1 MKYIKLLSLLVA
13 VLFLGACS
21 DDDVKKNSA
30 ADVTVSMG
38 TATISPRESAGIV
51 TLPIKVEGPTNGM
64 VSLTVETRE
73 VGSNP
78 AVDGTNYYVT
88 TKKINITGSE
98 GYVEL
103 EMVDDDEINDPRSF
117 EVTIVKVEHAKLN
130 EAAKTTSVV
139 IRDNDHEPYD
149 RLQGTWTLTY
159 KNYDGAVQRQK
170 VTITGADSPSEYI
183 YNKLLYLEG
192 MLLDKSKAHL
202 SFNFDTANNTCYV
215 SFTNFMKYNWVTG
228 FKLPSFSDPIDIKLC
243 RLEGDYVSQSPVEG
257 VVQADFKT
265 IKFEEGAT
273 IAAVFTDPKDSKN
286 LYPFETM
293 SDIVLTKE

>member
-51 TLPIKVEGPTNGM
+51 SLPIKVEGPTNGM
-64 VSLTVETRE
+64 VTLTIETRE

-78 AVDGTNYYVT
+78 AVENTNYYVT

-170 VTITGADSPSEYI
+170 VTITGADDPSEYI
-183 YNKLLYLEG
+183 YNKLLYVEG
-192 MLLDKSKAHL
+192 MLLDKSKAYL

-228 FKLPSFSDPIDIKLC
+228 FKHPSFSDPIDIKLG
-243 RLEGDYVSQSPVEG
+243 RLEGNSISQSPVEG

-273 IAAVFTDPKDSKN
+273 IAAIFTNPKDGKLN
-286 LYPFETM
+286 LIETM

>member
-38 TATISPRESAGIV
+38 TATISPRESAGV
-51 TLPIKVEGPTNGM
+51 VSLPIKVEGPTNGM
-64 VSLTVETRE
+64 VTLTVETRE

-78 AVDGTNYYVT
+78 AVENTHYYVT

-103 EMVDDDEINDPRSF
+103 EMVDDDEINDPRTF

-130 EAAKTTSVV
+130 EAAKTTTVE

-149 RLQGTWTLTY
+149 RLQGTWTMTY

-170 VTITGADSPSEYI
+170 VTITGADDPSQYI

-192 MLLDKSKAHL
+192 MLLEKSKAQL
-202 SFNFDTANNTCYV
+202 SFNFDSANNTCYV
-215 SFTNFMKYNWVTG
+215 SFTNFMKYNWITG
-228 FKLPSFSDPIDIKLC
+228 LELQGISQPVDIKLG
-243 RLEGDYVSQSPVEG
+243 RLEGNSISESPVEG
-257 VVQADFKT
+257 VVQEDFNT

-273 IAAVFTDPKDSKN
+273 IACLFTDPASGQ
-286 LYPFETM
+286 LMLIEAI

>member
-51 TLPIKVEGPTNGM
+51 SLPIKVEGPTNGM
-64 VSLTVETRE
+64 VSVTVETRE

-78 AVDGTNYYVT
+78 AVENTHYYVT

-103 EMVDDDEINDPRSF
+103 EMVDNEEINDPRTF

-130 EAAKTTSVV
+130 EAAKTTTVE

-149 RLQGTWTLTY
+149 RLQGTWTMTY
-159 KNYDGAVQRQK
+159 KEHNGAVQTQK
-170 VTITGADSPSEYI
+170 VTITGADDPSEYI
-183 YNKLLYLEG
+183 YNKLLYVEDILLE
-192 MLLDKSKAHL
+192 KSKAQL
-202 SFNFDTANNTCYV
+202 SFNYDSANNTCYV
-215 SFTNFMKYNWVTG
+215 SFTNFMKYNWYTG
-228 FKLPSFSDPIDIKLC
+228 LELQGISKPVDILLG
-243 RLEGDYVSQSPVEG
+243 RLEGNNISQSPVEG
-257 VVQADFKT
+257 EVQDDFKT
-265 IKFEEGAT
+265 IKFESGAT
-273 IAAVFTDPKDSKN
+273 IGFIFTNPDTGGLS
-286 LYPFETM
+286 LIETM

>member
-51 TLPIKVEGPTNGM
+51 SLPIKVEGPTNGM
-64 VSLTVETRE
+64 VSVTVETRE

-78 AVDGTNYYVT
+78 AVENTHYYVT

-103 EMVDDDEINDPRSF
+103 EMVDNEEINNPSTF

-130 EAAKTTSVV
+130 EAAKTTTVE

-149 RLQGTWTLTY
+149 RLQGTWTMTY
-159 KNYDGAVQRQK
+159 KDYNGAVQTQK
-170 VTITGADSPSEYI
+170 VTITGADDPSEYI
-183 YNKLLYLEG
+183 YNKLLYVEDILLE
-192 MLLDKSKAHL
+192 KSKAQL
-202 SFNFDTANNTCYV
+202 SFNYDSANNTCYV
-215 SFTNFMKYNWVTG
+215 SFTNFMKYNWYTG
-228 FKLPSFSDPIDIKLC
+228 LELQGISKPVDILLG
-243 RLEGDYVSQSPVEG
+243 RLEGNNISQSPVEG
-257 VVQADFKT
+257 EVQDDFKT
-265 IKFEEGAT
+265 IKFESGAT
-273 IAAVFTDPKDSKN
+273 IGFIFTNPDTGGLS
-286 LYPFETM
+286 LIETM

>member
-51 TLPIKVEGPTNGM
+51 SLPIKVEGPTNGM
-64 VSLTVETRE
+64 VTLTVETRE

-78 AVDGTNYYVT
+78 AVENTNYYVT

-170 VTITGADSPSEYI
+170 VTITGADDPSEYI

-228 FKLPSFSDPIDIKLC
+228 FKHPSFSDPIDIKLG
-243 RLEGDYVSQSPVEG
+243 RLEGQQISQSPIEG

-273 IAAVFTDPKDSKN
+273 IAAIFTNPQDGRLN
-286 LYPFETM
+286 LIETM

>member
-38 TATISPRESAGIV
+38 TASISPRESAGV
-51 TLPIKVEGPTNGM
+51 VSLPIKVEGPTNGM
-64 VSLTVETRE
+64 VSVTVETRE

-78 AVDGTNYYVT
+78 AVENTNYYVT

-103 EMVDDDEINDPRSF
+103 EMVDDDEINDPRTF

-130 EAAKTTSVV
+130 EAAKTTTVE

-149 RLQGTWTLTY
+149 RLQGTWTMTY

-170 VTITGADSPSEYI
+170 VTITGADDPSEYI

-192 MLLDKSKAHL
+192 MLLDKSKAQL
-202 SFNFDTANNTCYV
+202 SFNFDSANNTCYV
-215 SFTNFMKYNWVTG
+215 SFTNFMKYNWITG
-228 FKLPSFSDPIDIKLC
+228 LELQGLSQPVDIKLG
-243 RLEGDYVSQSPVEG
+243 RLEGNSISESPVEG
-257 VVQADFKT
+257 VVQEDFKT

-273 IAAVFTDPKDSKN
+273 IACLFTDPASGQ
-286 LYPFETM
+286 LRLIEAI

>member
-38 TATISPRESAGIV
+38 TATISPRESAGV
-51 TLPIKVEGPTNGM
+51 VSLPIKVEGPTNGM
-64 VSLTVETRE
+64 VSVTVETRE

-78 AVDGTNYYVT
+78 AVENTNYYVT

-103 EMVDDDEINDPRSF
+103 EMVDDDEINDPRTF

-130 EAAKTTSVV
+130 EGAKTTTVE

-149 RLQGTWTLTY
+149 RLQGTWTMTY

-170 VTITGADSPSEYI
+170 VTITGADDPSQYI

-192 MLLDKSKAHL
+192 MLLEKSKAQL

-215 SFTNFMKYNWVTG
+215 SFTNFMKYNWITG
-228 FKLPSFSDPIDIKLC
+228 LELQGISQPVDIKLG
-243 RLEGDYVSQSPVEG
+243 RLEGNSISESPVEG
-257 VVQADFKT
+257 VVQEDFKT

-273 IAAVFTDPKDSKN
+273 IACLFTDPASGQ
-286 LYPFETM
+286 LRLIETI

>member
-51 TLPIKVEGPTNGM
+51 SLPIKVEGPTNGM
-64 VSLTVETRE
+64 VSVTVETRE

-78 AVDGTNYYVT
+78 AVENTHSYVT

-103 EMVDDDEINDPRSF
+103 EMVDNEEINDPRTF

-130 EAAKTTSVV
+130 EAAKTTTVE

-149 RLQGTWTLTY
+149 RLQGTWTMTY
-159 KNYDGAVQRQK
+159 KDYNGAVQTQK
-170 VTITGADSPSEYI
+170 VTITGADDPSEYI
-183 YNKLLYLEG
+183 YNKLLYVEDILLE
-192 MLLDKSKAHL
+192 KSKAQL
-202 SFNFDTANNTCYV
+202 SFNYDSANNTCYV
-215 SFTNFMKYNWVTG
+215 SFTNFMKYNWYTG
-228 FKLPSFSDPIDIKLC
+228 LELQGISKPVDILLG
-243 RLEGDYVSQSPVEG
+243 RLEGNNISQSPVEG
-257 VVQADFKT
+257 EVQDDFKT
-265 IKFEEGAT
+265 IKFESGAT
-273 IAAVFTDPKDSKN
+273 IGFIFTNPDTGGLS
-286 LYPFETM
+286 LIETM

>member
-51 TLPIKVEGPTNGM
+51 SLPIKVEGPTNGM
-64 VSLTVETRE
+64 VTLTVETRE

-78 AVDGTNYYVT
+78 AVENTNYYVT

-170 VTITGADSPSEYI
+170 VTITGADDPSEYI

-228 FKLPSFSDPIDIKLC
+228 FKHPSFSDPIDIKLG
-243 RLEGDYVSQSPVEG
+243 RLEGQQISQSPIGG

-273 IAAVFTDPKDSKN
+273 IAAIFTNPKDGR
-286 LYPFETM
+286 LYLIETM

>member
-51 TLPIKVEGPTNGM
+51 SLPIKVEGPTNGM
-64 VSLTVETRE
+64 VTLTVETRE

-78 AVDGTNYYVT
+78 AVENTHYYVT

-170 VTITGADSPSEYI
+170 VTITGADDPSEYI

-228 FKLPSFSDPIDIKLC
+228 FKHPSFSDPIDIKLG
-243 RLEGDYVSQSPVEG
+243 RLEGQQISQSPIEG

-273 IAAVFTDPKDSKN
+273 IAAIFTNPKDGKLN
-286 LYPFETM
+286 LIETM

>member
-51 TLPIKVEGPTNGM
+51 SLPIKVEGPTNGM
-64 VSLTVETRE
+64 VSVTVETRE

-78 AVDGTNYYVT
+78 AVENTHYYVT

-103 EMVDDDEINDPRSF
+103 EMVDNEEINDPRTF

-130 EAAKTTSVV
+130 EAAKTTTVE
-139 IRDNDHEPYD
+139 IRDNDYEPYD
-149 RLQGTWTLTY
+149 RLQGTWTMTY
-159 KNYDGAVQRQK
+159 KDYNGAVQTQK
-170 VTITGADSPSEYI
+170 VTITGADDPSEYI
-183 YNKLLYLEG
+183 YNKLLYVEDILLE
-192 MLLDKSKAHL
+192 KSKAQL
-202 SFNFDTANNTCYV
+202 SFNYDSANNTCYV
-215 SFTNFMKYNWVTG
+215 SFTNFMKYNWYTG
-228 FKLPSFSDPIDIKLC
+228 LELQGISKPVDILLG
-243 RLEGDYVSQSPVEG
+243 RLEGNNISQSPVEG
-257 VVQADFKT
+257 EVQDDFKT
-265 IKFEEGAT
+265 IKFESGAT
-273 IAAVFTDPKDSKN
+273 IGFIFTNPDTGGLS
-286 LYPFETM
+286 LIETM

>member
-51 TLPIKVEGPTNGM
+51 SLPIKVEGPTNGM
-64 VSLTVETRE
+64 VTLTVETRE

-78 AVDGTNYYVT
+78 AVENTNYYVT

-103 EMVDDDEINDPRSF
+103 EMVDDDEINDPRTF

-170 VTITGADSPSEYI
+170 VTITGADDPSEYI

-228 FKLPSFSDPIDIKLC
+228 FKHPSFSDPIDIKLG
-243 RLEGDYVSQSPVEG
+243 RLEGQQISQSPIEG

-273 IAAVFTDPKDSKN
+273 IAAIFTNPKDGKLN
-286 LYPFETM
+286 LIETM

>member
-38 TATISPRESAGIV
+38 TASISPKESAGV
-51 TLPIKVEGPTNGM
+51 VSLPIKVEGPTNGM

-78 AVDGTNYYVT
+78 AVENTHYYVT

-103 EMVDDDEINDPRSF
+103 DMVDDDVINDPRTF

-149 RLQGTWTLTY
+149 RLQGNWRLTY
-159 KNYDGAVQRQK
+159 KDYNGTVQRQR
-170 VTITGADSPSEYI
+170 VTITGADDPSEYI
-183 YNKLLYLEG
+183 YNKLLYIEG
-192 MLLDKSKAHL
+192 MLLEKSKAQL

-228 FKLPSFSDPIDIKLC
+228 FKHPDFSKPIDIKLG
-243 RLEGDYVSQSPVEG
+243 RLEGNQISQSPVEG
-257 VVQADFKT
+257 VVQEDFKT
-265 IKFEEGAT
+265 IKFEEGVT
-273 IAAVFTDPKDSKN
+273 IGALFTDPDDGQ
-286 LYPFETM
+286 LLLIEAM

>member
-159 KNYDGAVQRQK
+159 KNYNGAVQRQK
-170 VTITGADSPSEYI
+170 VTITGADDPSEYI
-183 YNKLLYLEG
+183 YNKLLYVEG
-192 MLLDKSKAHL
+192 MLLEKSKAHL

-228 FKLPSFSDPIDIKLC
+228 FKHPSFSDPIDIKLG
-243 RLEGDYVSQSPVEG
+243 RLEGNFISQSPVEG

-273 IAAVFTDPKDSKN
+273 IAAIFTNPKDGN
-286 LYPFETM
+286 LNPIETM

>member
-38 TATISPRESAGIV
+38 TATISPRESAGV
-51 TLPIKVEGPTNGM
+51 VSLPIKVEGPTNGM
-64 VSLTVETRE
+64 VTLTVETRE

-78 AVDGTNYYVT
+78 AVENTNYYVT

-103 EMVDDDEINDPRSF
+103 EMVDDDEINDPRTF

-130 EAAKTTSVV
+130 EAAKTTTVE

-149 RLQGTWTLTY
+149 RLQGTWTMTY

-170 VTITGADSPSEYI
+170 VTITGADDPSEYI
-183 YNKLLYLEG
+183 YNKLLYVEG
-192 MLLDKSKAHL
+192 MLLEKSKAHL
-202 SFNFDTANNTCYV
+202 SFNFDSANNTCYV
-215 SFTNFMKYNWVTG
+215 SFTNFMKYNWITG
-228 FKLPSFSDPIDIKLC
+228 LELQGISQPVDIKLG
-243 RLEGDYVSQSPVEG
+243 RLEGNSISESPVEG
-257 VVQADFKT
+257 VVQEDFKT

-273 IAAVFTDPKDSKN
+273 IACLFTDPASGQ
-286 LYPFETM
+286 LRLIEAI

>member
-38 TATISPRESAGIV
+38 TASISPRESAGV
-51 TLPIKVEGPTNGM
+51 VSLPIKVEGPTNGM

-78 AVDGTNYYVT
+78 AVENTNYYVT

-103 EMVDDDEINDPRSF
+103 EMVDDDEINDPRTF

-130 EAAKTTSVV
+130 EAAKTTTVE

-149 RLQGTWTLTY
+149 RLQGTWTMTY

-170 VTITGADSPSEYI
+170 VTITGADDPSQYI

-192 MLLDKSKAHL
+192 MLLDKSKAQL
-202 SFNFDTANNTCYV
+202 SFNFDSANNTCYV
-215 SFTNFMKYNWVTG
+215 SFTNFMKYNWITG
-228 FKLPSFSDPIDIKLC
+228 LELQGISQPVDIKLG
-243 RLEGDYVSQSPVEG
+243 RLEGNSISESPVEG
-257 VVQADFKT
+257 VVQEDFKT

-273 IAAVFTDPKDSKN
+273 IACLFTDPASGQ
-286 LYPFETM
+286 LRLIEAI

>member
-38 TATISPRESAGIV
+38 TATISPRESAGV
-51 TLPIKVEGPTNGM
+51 VSLPIKVEGPTNGM
-64 VSLTVETRE
+64 VTLTVETRE

-78 AVDGTNYYVT
+78 AVENTNYYVT

-170 VTITGADSPSEYI
+170 VTITGADDPSEYI

-228 FKLPSFSDPIDIKLC
+228 FKHPSFSDPIDIKLG
-243 RLEGDYVSQSPVEG
+243 RLEGQQISQSPIEG

-273 IAAVFTDPKDSKN
+273 IAAIFTNPKDGRLN
-286 LYPFETM
+286 LIETM

>member
-170 VTITGADSPSEYI
+170 VTITGADDPSEYI
-183 YNKLLYLEG
+183 YNKLLYVEG

-228 FKLPSFSDPIDIKLC
+228 FKHPSFSDPIDIKLG
-243 RLEGDYVSQSPVEG
+243 RLEGNSISQSPVEG

-273 IAAVFTDPKDSKN
+273 IAAIFTNPKDGN
-286 LYPFETM
+286 LNLIETM

>member
-51 TLPIKVEGPTNGM
+51 SLPIKVEGPTNGM
-64 VSLTVETRE
+64 VTLTVETRE

-78 AVDGTNYYVT
+78 AVENTNYYVT

-98 GYVEL
+98 GYIEL

-170 VTITGADSPSEYI
+170 VTITGADDPSEYI

-228 FKLPSFSDPIDIKLC
+228 FKHPSFSDPIDIKLG
-243 RLEGDYVSQSPVEG
+243 RLEGQQISQSPIEG

-273 IAAVFTDPKDSKN
+273 IAAIFTNPKDGGLN
-286 LYPFETM
+286 LIETM

>member
-51 TLPIKVEGPTNGM
+51 SLPIKVEGPTNGM
-64 VSLTVETRE
+64 VTLTVETRE

-78 AVDGTNYYVT
+78 AVENTNYYVT

-170 VTITGADSPSEYI
+170 VTITGADDPSEYI

-202 SFNFDTANNTCYV
+202 SFNFDSANNTCYV
-215 SFTNFMKYNWVTG
+215 SFTNFMKYNWITG
-228 FKLPSFSDPIDIKLC
+228 LELQGLSQPVDIKLG
-243 RLEGDYVSQSPVEG
+243 RLEGNSISQSPVEG
-257 VVQADFKT
+257 VVQEDFKT

-273 IAAVFTDPKDSKN
+273 IACLFTDPASGQ
-286 LYPFETM
+286 LRLIETI

>member
-51 TLPIKVEGPTNGM
+51 SLPIKVEGPTNGM
-64 VSLTVETRE
+64 VTLTVETRE

-103 EMVDDDEINDPRSF
+103 EMVDDDEINDPRTF

-149 RLQGTWTLTY
+149 RLQGTWSLTY

-170 VTITGADSPSEYI
+170 VTITGADDPSEYI
-183 YNKLLYLEG
+183 YNKLLYVEG
-192 MLLDKSKAHL
+192 MLLEKSKAHL

-228 FKLPSFSDPIDIKLC
+228 FKHPSFSDPIDIKLG
-243 RLEGDYVSQSPVEG
+243 RLEGQQISQSPVEG

-273 IAAVFTDPKDSKN
+273 IAAIFTNPKDGKLN
-286 LYPFETM
+286 LIETM

>member
-38 TATISPRESAGIV
+38 TATISPRESAGV
-51 TLPIKVEGPTNGM
+51 VSLPIKVEGPTNGM
-64 VSLTVETRE
+64 VTLTVETRE

-78 AVDGTNYYVT
+78 AVENTNYYVT

-103 EMVDDDEINDPRSF
+103 EMVDDDEINDPRTF

-130 EAAKTTSVV
+130 EAAKTTTVE

-149 RLQGTWTLTY
+149 RLQGTWTMTY

-170 VTITGADSPSEYI
+170 VTITGADDPSQYI

-192 MLLDKSKAHL
+192 MLLEKSKAQL
-202 SFNFDTANNTCYV
+202 SFNFDSANNTCYV
-215 SFTNFMKYNWVTG
+215 SFTNFMKYNWITG
-228 FKLPSFSDPIDIKLC
+228 LELQGISQPVDIKLG
-243 RLEGDYVSQSPVEG
+243 RLEGNSISESPVEG
-257 VVQADFKT
+257 VVQEDFNT

-273 IAAVFTDPKDSKN
+273 IACLFTDPASGQ
-286 LYPFETM
+286 LMLIEAI

>member
-51 TLPIKVEGPTNGM
+51 SLPIKVEGPTNGM
-64 VSLTVETRE
+64 VTLTVETRE

-78 AVDGTNYYVT
+78 AVENTNYYVT

-170 VTITGADSPSEYI
+170 VTITGADDPSEYI

-228 FKLPSFSDPIDIKLC
+228 FKHPSFSDPIDIKLG
-243 RLEGDYVSQSPVEG
+243 RLEGQLISQSPIEG

-273 IAAVFTDPKDSKN
+273 IAAIFTNPKDGN
-286 LYPFETM
+286 LNLIETM

>member
-51 TLPIKVEGPTNGM
+51 SLPIKVEGPTNGM
-64 VSLTVETRE
+64 VSVTVETRE

-78 AVDGTNYYVT
+78 AVENTHYYVT

-103 EMVDDDEINDPRSF
+103 EMVDYDEINDPRTF

-130 EAAKTTSVV
+130 EAAKTTTVE

-149 RLQGTWTLTY
+149 RLQGTWTMTY
-159 KNYDGAVQRQK
+159 KDYNGAVQTQK
-170 VTITGADSPSEYI
+170 VTITGADDPSEYI
-183 YNKLLYLEG
+183 YNKLLYVEDILLE
-192 MLLDKSKAHL
+192 KSKAQL
-202 SFNFDTANNTCYV
+202 SFNYDSANNTCYV
-215 SFTNFMKYNWVTG
+215 SFTNFMKYNWYTG
-228 FKLPSFSDPIDIKLC
+228 LELQGISKPVDILLG
-243 RLEGDYVSQSPVEG
+243 RLEGNNISQSPVEG
-257 VVQADFKT
+257 EVQDDFKT
-265 IKFEEGAT
+265 IKFESGAT
-273 IAAVFTDPKDSKN
+273 IGFIFTNPDTGGLS
-286 LYPFETM
+286 LIETM

>member
-38 TATISPRESAGIV
+38 TATISPRESAGV
-51 TLPIKVEGPTNGM
+51 VSLPIKVEGPTNGM
-64 VSLTVETRE
+64 VTLTVETRE

-78 AVDGTNYYVT
+78 AVENTNYYVT

-103 EMVDDDEINDPRSF
+103 EMVDDDEINDPRTF

-130 EAAKTTSVV
+130 EAAKTTTVE
-139 IRDNDHEPYD
+139 IRDNDYEPYD
-149 RLQGTWTLTY
+149 RLQGTWTMTY

-170 VTITGADSPSEYI
+170 VTITGADDPSQYI

-192 MLLDKSKAHL
+192 MLLEKSKAQL
-202 SFNFDTANNTCYV
+202 SFNFDSANNTCYV
-215 SFTNFMKYNWVTG
+215 SFTNFMKYNWITG
-228 FKLPSFSDPIDIKLC
+228 LELQGISQPVDIKLG
-243 RLEGDYVSQSPVEG
+243 RLEGNSISESPVEG
-257 VVQADFKT
+257 VVQEDFKT

-273 IAAVFTDPKDSKN
+273 IACLFTDPASGQ
-286 LYPFETM
+286 LMLIEAI

>member
-51 TLPIKVEGPTNGM
+51 SLPIKVEGPTNGM
-64 VSLTVETRE
+64 VSVTVETRE

-78 AVDGTNYYVT
+78 AVENTHYYVT

-103 EMVDDDEINDPRSF
+103 EMVDNEEINDPRTF

-130 EAAKTTSVV
+130 EAAKTTTVE

-149 RLQGTWTLTY
+149 RLQGTWTMTY
-159 KNYDGAVQRQK
+159 KDYNGAVQTQK
-170 VTITGADSPSEYI
+170 VTITGADDPSEYI
-183 YNKLLYLEG
+183 YNKLLYVEDILFE
-192 MLLDKSKAHL
+192 KSKAQL
-202 SFNFDTANNTCYV
+202 SFNYDSANNTCYV
-215 SFTNFMKYNWVTG
+215 SFTNFMKYNWYTG
-228 FKLPSFSDPIDIKLC
+228 LELQGISKPVDILLG
-243 RLEGDYVSQSPVEG
+243 RLEGNNISQSPVEG
-257 VVQADFKT
+257 EVQDDFKT
-265 IKFEEGAT
+265 IKFESGAT
-273 IAAVFTDPKDSKN
+273 IGFIFTNPDTGGLS
-286 LYPFETM
+286 LIETM

>member
-38 TATISPRESAGIV
+38 TASISPRESAGV
-51 TLPIKVEGPTNGM
+51 VSLPIKVEGPTNGM
-64 VSLTVETRE
+64 VSVTVETRE

-78 AVDGTNYYVT
+78 AVENTHYYVT

-103 EMVDDDEINDPRSF
+103 EMVDDDEINDPRTF

-130 EAAKTTSVV
+130 EAAKTTTVE

-149 RLQGTWTLTY
+149 RLQGTWTMTY

-170 VTITGADSPSEYI
+170 VTITGADDPSQYI

-192 MLLDKSKAHL
+192 MLLEKSKAQL
-202 SFNFDTANNTCYV
+202 SFNFDSANNTCYV
-215 SFTNFMKYNWVTG
+215 SFTNFMKYNWITG
-228 FKLPSFSDPIDIKLC
+228 LELQGISQPVDIKLG
-243 RLEGDYVSQSPVEG
+243 RLEGNSISESPVEG
-257 VVQADFKT
+257 VVQEDFNT

-273 IAAVFTDPKDSKN
+273 IACLFTDPASGQ
-286 LYPFETM
+286 LRLIEAI

>member
-170 VTITGADSPSEYI
+170 VTITGADDPSEYI
-183 YNKLLYLEG
+183 YNKLLYVEG

-228 FKLPSFSDPIDIKLC
+228 FKHPSFSDPIDIKLG
-243 RLEGDYVSQSPVEG
+243 RLEGNSISQSPVEG

-273 IAAVFTDPKDSKN
+273 IAAIFTNPKDGRLN
-286 LYPFETM
+286 LIETM

>member
-51 TLPIKVEGPTNGM
+51 SLPIKVEGPTNGM
-64 VSLTVETRE
+64 VTLTVETRE

-78 AVDGTNYYVT
+78 AVENTNYYVT

-170 VTITGADSPSEYI
+170 VTITGADDPSEYI

-228 FKLPSFSDPIDIKLC
+228 FKHPSFSDPIDIKLG
-243 RLEGDYVSQSPVEG
+243 RLEGQQISQSPIEG

-273 IAAVFTDPKDSKN
+273 IAAIFTNSKDGRLN
-286 LYPFETM
+286 LIETM

>member
-170 VTITGADSPSEYI
+170 VTITGADDPSEYI
-183 YNKLLYLEG
+183 YNKLLYVEG

-228 FKLPSFSDPIDIKLC
+228 FKHPSFSDPIDIKLG
-243 RLEGDYVSQSPVEG
+243 RLEGNSISQSPVEG

-273 IAAVFTDPKDSKN
+273 IAAIFTNPKDGN
-286 LYPFETM
+286 LYLIETM

>member
-51 TLPIKVEGPTNGM
+51 SLPIKVEGPTNGM
-64 VSLTVETRE
+64 VSVTVETRK

-78 AVDGTNYYVT
+78 AVENTHYYVT

-103 EMVDDDEINDPRSF
+103 EMVDNEEINDPRTF

-130 EAAKTTSVV
+130 EAAKTTTVE

-149 RLQGTWTLTY
+149 RLQGTWTMTY
-159 KNYDGAVQRQK
+159 KDYAGAVQTQK
-170 VTITGADSPSEYI
+170 VTITGADDPSEYI
-183 YNKLLYLEG
+183 YNKLLYVEDILLE
-192 MLLDKSKAHL
+192 KSKAQL
-202 SFNFDTANNTCYV
+202 SFNYDSANNTCYV
-215 SFTNFMKYNWVTG
+215 SFTNFMKYNWYTG
-228 FKLPSFSDPIDIKLC
+228 LELQGISKPVDILLG
-243 RLEGDYVSQSPVEG
+243 RLEGNNISQSPVEG
-257 VVQADFKT
+257 EVQDDFKT
-265 IKFEEGAT
+265 IKFESGAT
-273 IAAVFTDPKDSKN
+273 IGFIFTNPDTGGLS
-286 LYPFETM
+286 LIETM

>member
-38 TATISPRESAGIV
+38 TASISPRESAGIV
-51 TLPIKVEGPTNGM
+51 SLPIKVEGPTNGM

-78 AVDGTNYYVT
+78 AVENTNYYVT

-103 EMVDDDEINDPRSF
+103 EMVDDDEINDPRTF

-130 EAAKTTSVV
+130 EAAKTTTVE

-170 VTITGADSPSEYI
+170 VTITGADDPSEYI

-192 MLLDKSKAHL
+192 MLLEKSKAQL

-228 FKLPSFSDPIDIKLC
+228 FKHPSFSDPIDIKLG
-243 RLEGDYVSQSPVEG
+243 RLEGSNISQSPVEG

-265 IKFEEGAT
+265 IKFEEGTT
-273 IAAVFTDPKDSKN
+273 IAAIFTNPKDGRLN
-286 LYPFETM
+286 LIETM

>member
-30 ADVTVSMG
+30 ADVTVGMG

-51 TLPIKVEGPTNGM
+51 SLPIKVEGPTNGM
-64 VSLTVETRE
+64 VSVTVETRE

-78 AVDGTNYYVT
+78 AVENTHYYVT

-103 EMVDDDEINDPRSF
+103 EMVDNEEINDPRTF

-130 EAAKTTSVV
+130 EAAKTTTVE

-149 RLQGTWTLTY
+149 RLQGTWTMTY
-159 KNYDGAVQRQK
+159 KDYNGAVQTQK
-170 VTITGADSPSEYI
+170 VTITGADDPSEYI
-183 YNKLLYLEG
+183 YNKLLYVEDILLE
-192 MLLDKSKAHL
+192 KSKAQL
-202 SFNFDTANNTCYV
+202 SFNYDSANNTCYV
-215 SFTNFMKYNWVTG
+215 SFTNFMKYNWYTG
-228 FKLPSFSDPIDIKLC
+228 LELQGISKPVDILLG
-243 RLEGDYVSQSPVEG
+243 RLEGNNISQSPVEG
-257 VVQADFKT
+257 EVQDDFKT
-265 IKFEEGAT
+265 IKFESGAT
-273 IAAVFTDPKDSKN
+273 IGFIFTNPDTGGLS
-286 LYPFETM
+286 LIETM

>member
-170 VTITGADSPSEYI
+170 VTITGADDPSEYI
-183 YNKLLYLEG
+183 YNKHLYLEG

-228 FKLPSFSDPIDIKLC
+228 FKHPSFSDPIDIKLG
-243 RLEGDYVSQSPVEG
+243 RLEGNSISQSPVEG

-273 IAAVFTDPKDSKN
+273 IAAIFTNPKDGN
-286 LYPFETM
+286 LNLIETM

>member
-170 VTITGADSPSEYI
+170 VTITGADDPSEYI
-183 YNKLLYLEG
+183 YNKLLYVEG
-192 MLLDKSKAHL
+192 MLLEKSKAHL

-228 FKLPSFSDPIDIKLC
+228 FKHPSFSDPIDIKLG
-243 RLEGDYVSQSPVEG
+243 RLEGNSISQSPVEG

-273 IAAVFTDPKDSKN
+273 IAAIFTNPKDGN
-286 LYPFETM
+286 LNLIETM

>member
-51 TLPIKVEGPTNGM
+51 SLPIKVEGPTNGM
-64 VSLTVETRE
+64 VTLTVETRE

-78 AVDGTNYYVT
+78 AVENTNYYVT

-170 VTITGADSPSEYI
+170 VTITGADDPSEYI
-183 YNKLLYLEG
+183 YNKLLYVEG

-228 FKLPSFSDPIDIKLC
+228 FKHPSFSDPIDIKLG
-243 RLEGDYVSQSPVEG
+243 RLEGNGISQSPVEG

-273 IAAVFTDPKDSKN
+273 IAAIFTNPKDGRLN
-286 LYPFETM
+286 LIETM

>member
-51 TLPIKVEGPTNGM
+51 SLPIKVEGPTNGM
-64 VSLTVETRE
+64 VTLTVETRE

-78 AVDGTNYYVT
+78 AVENTNYYVT

-139 IRDNDHEPYD
+139 IRDNDHGPYD

-170 VTITGADSPSEYI
+170 VTITGADDPSEYI

-228 FKLPSFSDPIDIKLC
+228 FKHPSFSDPIDIKLG
-243 RLEGDYVSQSPVEG
+243 RLEGNNISQSPIEG

-273 IAAVFTDPKDSKN
+273 IAAFFTNPKDGRLN
-286 LYPFETM
+286 LIETM

>member
-51 TLPIKVEGPTNGM
+51 SLPIKVEGPTNGM
-64 VSLTVETRE
+64 VSVTVETRE

-78 AVDGTNYYVT
+78 AVENTHYYVT

-103 EMVDDDEINDPRSF
+103 EMVDNEEINDPRTF

-130 EAAKTTSVV
+130 EAAKTTTVE

-149 RLQGTWTLTY
+149 RLQGTWKMTY
-159 KNYDGAVQRQK
+159 KDYNGAVQTQK
-170 VTITGADSPSEYI
+170 VTITGADDPSEYI
-183 YNKLLYLEG
+183 YNKLLYVEDILLE
-192 MLLDKSKAHL
+192 KSKAQL
-202 SFNFDTANNTCYV
+202 SFNYDSANNTCYV
-215 SFTNFMKYNWVTG
+215 SFTNFMKYNWYTG
-228 FKLPSFSDPIDIKLC
+228 LELQGISKPVDILLG
-243 RLEGDYVSQSPVEG
+243 RLEGNNISQSPVEG
-257 VVQADFKT
+257 EVQDDFKT
-265 IKFEEGAT
+265 IKFESGAT
-273 IAAVFTDPKDSKN
+273 IGFIFTNPDTGGLS
-286 LYPFETM
+286 LIETM

>member
-38 TATISPRESAGIV
+38 TASISPRESAGV
-51 TLPIKVEGPTNGM
+51 VSLPIKVEGPTNGM
-64 VSLTVETRE
+64 VTLTVETRE

-78 AVDGTNYYVT
+78 AVENTNYYVT

-130 EAAKTTSVV
+130 EAAKTTTVE

-170 VTITGADSPSEYI
+170 VTITGADDPSEYI

-192 MLLDKSKAHL
+192 MLLDKSKAQL
-202 SFNFDTANNTCYV
+202 SFNFDSANNTCYV

-228 FKLPSFSDPIDIKLC
+228 FKHPSFSDPIDIKLG
-243 RLEGDYVSQSPVEG
+243 RLEGQQISQSPIEG

-273 IAAVFTDPKDSKN
+273 IAAIFTDPKDGRLN
-286 LYPFETM
+286 LIETM

>member
-51 TLPIKVEGPTNGM
+51 SLPIKVEGPTNGM
-64 VSLTVETRE
+64 VTLTVETRE

-78 AVDGTNYYVT
+78 AVENTNYYVT

-103 EMVDDDEINDPRSF
+103 EMVDDDEINDPRTF

-170 VTITGADSPSEYI
+170 VTITGADDPSEYI
-183 YNKLLYLEG
+183 YKKLLYVEG

-228 FKLPSFSDPIDIKLC
+228 FKHPSFSDPIDIKLG
-243 RLEGDYVSQSPVEG
+243 RLEGQQISQSPVEG

-273 IAAVFTDPKDSKN
+273 IAAIFTNPKDGKLN
-286 LYPFETM
+286 LIETM